1 MKKHFSLFFMLILS
15 LWAADF
21 WQTKP
26 YTEWNDKETQRML
39 NSSPWAREAEM
50 PMGGGAPGGG
60 APEGGRGRGG
70 PAGDAPIP
78 GPSAVNVVVRWQT
91 ALPVKQA
98 LARVKFGKEVAN
110 SADAKTF
117 LDQQETS
124 YTIGVIGLPAMMM
137 AGPPEQLKNML
148 KNRTTLSVKG
158 KGMLAPSEVQI
169 MPNNTM
175 VDVYF
180 SFPRAAALVLDDKE
194 VEFSSRIGF
203 SAVTT
208 KFRLKDMVLN
218 GKLEL

>member
-1 MKKHFSLFFMLILS
+1 MKKRLSLFFLMILS

-26 YTEWNDKETQRML
+26 YTEWNDNETKRLL
-39 NSSPWAREAEM
+39 NSSPWAREAEI
-50 PMGGGAPGGG
+50 PMGGGMPPGG
-60 APEGGRGRGG
+60 APQGGRGG
-70 PAGDAPIP
+70 PAGDVPIS
-78 GPSAVNVVVRWQT
+78 GPSSVGVVVRWQT

-98 LARVKFGKEVAN
+98 LARLKFGKDAAN

-117 LDQQETS
+117 LDQQETT
-124 YTIGVIGLPAMMM
+124 YVIGVIGLPAMMM
-137 AGPPEQLKNML
+137 AAPPEQLKNML

-180 SFPRAAALVLDDKE
+180 SFPRAAALALEDKE
-194 VEFSSRIGF
+194 VEFASKIGF
-203 SAVTT
+203 SDVTT